1 VSSNLLPAFVAL
13 GSNLG
18 DSSQI
23 INAALDHL
31 QSLSYGEFARSNVIV
46 TDPVDCPP
54 GSGKDCN
61 AAARL
66 DLPEEVS
73 VLDWMDRL
81 LEIEA
86 EFGLRRRLTVNEPRA
101 LDLDWIGFGSRII
114 QLPPKLILP
123 HPRAQQR
130 SFVLKP
136 LSEVSGSW
144 RFPDSGLTPV
154 ELMASGACLDSA

>member
-1 VSSNLLPAFVAL
+1 MNVSDTAFFRFQLLIINAVSSNLLPAFVAL

-54 GSGKDCN
+54 GSGKYCN

-73 VLDWMDRL
+73 VLDWMERL

-86 EFGLRRRLTVNEPRA
+86 ESKLRAELLRLLR
-101 LDLDWIGFGSRII
+101 
-114 QLPPKLILP
+114 KLN
-123 HPRAQQR
+123 
-130 SFVLKP
+130 
-136 LSEVSGSW
+136 
-144 RFPDSGLTPV
+144 D
-154 ELMASGACLDSA
+154 